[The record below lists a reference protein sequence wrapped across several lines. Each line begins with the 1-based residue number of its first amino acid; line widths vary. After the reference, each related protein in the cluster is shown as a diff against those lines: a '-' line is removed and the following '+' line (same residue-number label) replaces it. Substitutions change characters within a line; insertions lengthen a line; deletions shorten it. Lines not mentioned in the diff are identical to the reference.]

1 MWVTETYVAVKVSG
15 QGTCTDP
22 QNVEGWRVLPP
33 GGDGPLYKEL
43 ALNHKNRNCKAKA
56 TVQLKPWVSPRKGT
70 VRVCVCAGVSFFSC
84 KHLKLFKFFKNNEC
98 ILDF

>member
-1 MWVTETYVAVKVSG
+1 MWLTETYVAVKVSG

-43 ALNHKNRNCKAKA
+43 ALNHKYRNCKAKA
-56 TVQLKPWVSPRKGT
+56 GVQPKPWVSPRKGT
-70 VRVCVCAGVSFFSC
+70 VRVCVCRSF
-84 KHLKLFKFFKNNEC
+84 LF
-98 ILDF
+98 LM